1 MSNSTHPGPG
11 HARLLTREEVAALL
25 RVTTRS
31 VNNWVAQGILK
42 PVRLPGRTQ
51 ARGYLESDVLHLLKP
66 QA

>member
-1 MSNSTHPGPG
+1 MSNRKHPRPGPAG
-11 HARLLTREEVAALL
+11 LLKRAEVAALL

-31 VNNWVAQGILK
+31 VSNWAAQGILK

-51 ARGYLESDVLHLLKP
+51 ALGYLESDVAHLLKP

>member
-1 MSNSTHPGPG
+1 MSTRKNPRPGVT
-11 HARLLTREEVAALL
+11 RLLTRAEVASLL
-25 RVTTRS
+25 RRTPRS
-31 VNNWVAQGILK
+31 VSNWVAQGILK

>member
-1 MSNSTHPGPG
+1 MSTYKHPRPG
-11 HARLLTREEVAALL
+11 RARLLTREEVAALL